1 MKFIVDANLSPRL
14 SAELNAASCD
24 AQHVSDLGLLRA
36 SDLEIINFARQRNAV
51 VITADVDF
59 VELLLLHRYRKPSI
73 ITVRRAERLNFAE
86 LFELLMSAITTNR
99 SLLRRGGIIVAE
111 PGNIRKRKLPLIRN
125 TTD

>member
-14 SAELNAASCD
+14 STELNAAACD
-24 AQHVSDLGLLRA
+24 TQHVSDLGLLRA
-36 SDLEIINFARQRNAV
+36 SDLEIINFAQQRRAV

-73 ITVRRAERLNFAE
+73 ITVRRVERLNFSE
-86 LFELLMSAITTNR
+86 LFELIMSAITANR

-111 PGNIRKRKLPLIRN
+111 PGNIRKRKLPLISN
-125 TTD
+125 TSD